1 MYCKECGK
9 ELPDGSVFCPD
20 CGAQQTPGPA
30 ASETP
35 AAPASAAAGKSFL
48 STLLGLSKRSWALLL
63 LALGL
68 INFILPFVK
77 VPSLNTDNLFKSS
90 GSENYCGLELM
101 TTIGVRANALLTDGG
116 ESKNRFNIFAIASF
130 VLAVVALVKL
140 YKGKKSKTS
149 GILSACAAGTLLLM
163 IATFGS
169 FYSLSVS
176 NLLSYKVSA
185 NPGIGLVCAML
196 FFLGATAFCFLD
208 KGEPETGFP
217 FVNVKPA
224 DPAVTAAAAVQPVTD
239 AASGAVDAVKDTA
252 SDAVDAAKDA
262 ASDAV
267 DAVKDTAS
275 DAVDAVKDTASDAV
289 DAVKDA
295 ASGAVDEVKDTAS
308 GAVDAVKDTAS
319 DAVDS
324 AKDAVSDAADAAADA
339 ASELKN

>member
-20 CGAQQTPGPA
+20 CGAQQISGPA

-35 AAPASAAAGKSFL
+35 AAAAAPAPAAAGKSFL
-48 STLLGLSKRSWALLL
+48 EKLLGLSKRSWALLL

-68 INFILPFVK
+68 LNFILPFVK
-77 VPSLNTDNLFKSS
+77 VPSFS
-90 GSENYCGLELM
+90 GSKSYSGLELM
-101 TTIGVRANALLTDGG
+101 TTIGVRGNTLLTDGG
-116 ESKNRFNIFAIASF
+116 ESKNRFNIFAIAAF
-130 VLAVVALVKL
+130 VLAIVAFVKL

-149 GILSACAAGTLLLM
+149 GILSACAAGALLLT

-176 NLLSYKVSA
+176 NLISYKLSA
-185 NPGIGLVCAML
+185 NPHIGLVVAML
-196 FFLGATAFCFLD
+196 AFLGATAFCFLD

-224 DPAVTAAAAVQPVTD
+224 DPTATAAAAVQSVKDT
-239 AASGAVDAVKDTA
+239 ASGAVDAV
-252 SDAVDAAKDA
+252 KDA

-275 DAVDAVKDTASDAV
+275 DAVDAAKNAASD
-289 DAVKDA
+289 
-295 ASGAVDEVKDTAS
+295 
-308 GAVDAVKDTAS
+308 AVDAVKDTAS
-319 DAVDS
+319 DAVDA

-339 ASELKN
+339 ASELKND